1 MKTTMTMDMELV
13 HNIANTLALI
23 ADGLIEGDINCSEEA
38 KKNIILTIDALLEG
52 IETAAHLEIMGV
64 KAKLDA
70 FTSDPDRQGQDNII
84 VFPTPPIE
92 A

>member
-64 KAKLDA
+64 QAKLA
-70 FTSDPDRQGQDNII
+70 SLAPEREDNVI
-84 VFPTPPIE
+84 VFPVSPAE

>member
-1 MKTTMTMDMELV
+1 MRTTMTMDMELV
-13 HNIANTLALI
+13 SSIANTLALV
-23 ADGLIEGDINCSEEA
+23 ADALIEGDIECGEEA
-38 KKNIILTIDALLEG
+38 KKNIILTIDALMQG
-52 IETAAHLEIMGV
+52 IELSIQDEMSEV